1 MRAVVVYCNPN
12 PQSFSAHLRD
22 TAVAGLEARGAEVK
36 VRDLYGAGFDPVM
49 GREERAGYHTK
60 GENEIPVAEDL
71 ALLKWCDTVVFV
83 YPTWWFG
90 LPAML
95 KGWLDRVLV
104 PYATFKLPDE
114 TGPMRPELQ
123 NVTTMAAITT
133 CGATWFQSKF
143 VGEPGRRTLLRGM
156 RFICHPRCRTRYAAL
171 YRIDTS
177 TAEQRTRYAA
187 DVARLISRL

>member
-1 MRAVVVYCNPN
+1 MRALVVYCNPN
-12 PQSFSAHLRD
+12 PESFSAHLRD
-22 TAVAGLEARGAEVK
+22 TAVAALEARGAEVK
-36 VRDLYGAGFDPVM
+36 VRDLYGTGFDPVM
-49 GREERAGYHTK
+49 GREERAGYHTR
-60 GENEIPVAEDL
+60 GENEVPVAEDL
-71 ALLKWCDTVVFV
+71 ALLKWCDTVIFI

-114 TGPMRPELQ
+114 HGPMRPELQ

-133 CGATWFQSKF
+133 CGATWLQSKF

-156 RFICHPRCRTRYAAL
+156 RYICHPRCRTRYAAL
-171 YRIDTS
+171 YKIDTS

-187 DVARLISRL
+187 DVARLVSRL